1 MTAIGFILFIIG
13 YMGHEIDPRSQG
25 WALVTLAGLI
35 TTAIGLSLWLWRVM
49 P

>member
-1 MTAIGFILFIIG
+1 MTAIGFILFVVG

-25 WALVTLAGLI
+25 WALVAVAGLI
-35 TTAIGLSLWLWRVM
+35 TMVIGLSLWLWRVM